1 LNYFKRN
8 EEIRRAKGS
17 IPNWIV
23 AEKLGIHENSYYRL
37 LRKKLSVEKKEE
49 ILEIIE
55 QLKRDQEGE

>member
-49 ILEIIE
+49 ILDIIE

>member
-1 LNYFKRN
+1 MNYFKRN

-49 ILEIIE
+49 ILDIIE